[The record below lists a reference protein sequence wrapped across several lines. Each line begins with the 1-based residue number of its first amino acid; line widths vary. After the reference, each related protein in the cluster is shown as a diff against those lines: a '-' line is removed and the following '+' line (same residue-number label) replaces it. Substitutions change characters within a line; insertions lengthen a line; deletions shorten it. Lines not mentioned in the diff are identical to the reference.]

1 MRASSALALALA
13 AALWC
18 AAARA
23 QLAAT
28 LATSAL
34 TGASTA
40 LGELVVPALQF
51 AARGS
56 RGVQER
62 ATYARYIAR
71 GPYAAGWRT
80 LPAVPKTEG
89 DWSWE
94 LISSL
99 VQRRAF
105 STTFAARVYYPA
117 TFSGRNT
124 PVAGDDTKMP
134 LLGFAVGWTCDAAMY
149 EATLSHL
156 ASHGIVS
163 VSALDSYRGRVA
175 RADQLVI
182 RRWSRCSMTL
192 PRNLWCRA
200 TSGRS

>member
-1 MRASSALALALA
+1 MRASSALVLALG

-23 QLAAT
+23 QLAVT

-40 LGELVVPALQF
+40 LGEVVVPALQF

-71 GPYAAGWRT
+71 GPYAAGWRN

-94 LISSL
+94 LLSSL

-105 STTFAARVYYPA
+105 STTFAARVYYP
-117 TFSGRNT
+117 
-124 PVAGDDTKMP
+124 
-134 LLGFAVGWTCDAAMY
+134 
-149 EATLSHL
+149 
-156 ASHGIVS
+156 
-163 VSALDSYRGRVA
+163 VSASEMDIAALLRVLTQA
-175 RADQLVI
+175 PYSLRFRRPRLAAATRLLRAATP
-182 RRWSRCSMTL
+182 RCRYL
-192 PRNLWCRA
+192 HLLWGGRA
-200 TSGRS
+200 TRRCTMPRCRTSPATA

>member
-1 MRASSALALALA
+1 V
-13 AALWC
+13 
-18 AAARA
+18 
-23 QLAAT
+23 
-28 LATSAL
+28 
-34 TGASTA
+34 
-40 LGELVVPALQF
+40 LGEVVVPALQF

-117 TFSGRNT
+117 TFGGRNT
-124 PVAGDDTKMP
+124 PVAGDFKMA

-163 VSALDSYRGRVA
+163 VSALNGYRGPFA
-175 RADQLVI
+175 RADQPALH
-182 RRWSRCSMTL
+182 RWCLSSMTWL
-192 PRNLWCRA
+192 RSRWCRA